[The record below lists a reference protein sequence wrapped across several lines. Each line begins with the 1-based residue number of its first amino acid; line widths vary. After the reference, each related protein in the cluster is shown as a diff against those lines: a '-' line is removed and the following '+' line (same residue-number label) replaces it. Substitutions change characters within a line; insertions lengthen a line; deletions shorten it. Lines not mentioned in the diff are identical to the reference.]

1 MQQSI
6 VFNPFTA
13 QFDFASATSSDG
25 GGPDD
30 NKAGVNNINV
40 TAPLTKSGL
49 NTDPILGMDL
59 RTLSELPD

>member
-1 MQQSI
+1 MAPSI

-13 QFDFASATSSDG
+13 QFDYIGEASIGG
-25 GGPDD
+25 GGPDGE
-30 NKAGVNNINV
+30 KAGVNNINV

>member
-1 MQQSI
+1 MQPSI

-13 QFDFASATSSDG
+13 QFDYISAASSVG
-25 GGPDD
+25 GGPDGE
-30 NKAGVNNINV
+30 KAGVNNINV

-59 RTLSELPD
+59 RALQELPD